1 MQLRARKTKEKILLT
16 AMRLFAKT
24 GFQGTKIDDLASA
37 AKVNRQRIY
46 AYFGSK
52 EKLFQAAMLEVFAK
66 ANAEDDKLLKLG
78 EKDLPQLTE
87 ILLRHYLAVHQ
98 GHPALHRMVGWA
110 NLQLKKTPLWMKD
123 IKEKS
128 FAHLRKLYQL
138 GQSQGVFLATVDFDV
153 YIFTLLAATYFQA
166 ANRITATQTITE
178 ELFSSQGSEK
188 LIRQISDMI
197 NCRQNGNVCT

>member
-1 MQLRARKTKEKILLT
+1 MQLRARKTKEKILLA

-66 ANAEDDKLLKLG
+66 ANAEDDELLKLS
-78 EKDLPQLTE
+78 EEDLPQLTE

-98 GHPALHRMVGWA
+98 RHPALHRMVGWA

-128 FAHLRKLYQL
+128 FAHLRKLYQT
-138 GQSQGVFLATVDFDV
+138 GQGQGVFPATVDFDV

-166 ANRITATQTITE
+166 ANRITATQTIAE

-197 NCRQNGNVCT
+197 NCRQNGDVCT